1 MCFFRKRKKAKLAK
15 QEAERI
21 AAAQAAREAEQAAEA
36 AAKRT
41 MNEML
46 AAKAAQ
52 EQAAAQEVAEK
63 QAAEAAAKRSEAA
76 KKAAATRAA
85 NKAAAEQAE
94 QQRIAAETAQKERI
108 AAEKAAIKGHV
119 VIKPSRDG
127 RFVYVIYAGNKQ
139 VIAKSAQTYA
149 SVANCKSAV
158 ESVAKIA
165 KSVPIE
171 DQTLASNETF
181 KYPKFELYLDNGDK
195 YRFRL
200 CASNGQN
207 LLACTQGY
215 TQKAS
220 CKNGIQSV
228 ITNCAGEIEVDM
240 GNDA

>member
-1 MCFFRKRKKAKLAK
+1 MFFSKKKKAQK
-15 QEAERI
+15 EAERAEAARI
-21 AAAQAAREAEQAAEA
+21 AAERAAAEEA
-36 AAKRT
+36 AAKKAL
-41 MNEML
+41 EDI
-46 AAKAAQ
+46 AAAEKAAI
-52 EQAAAQEVAEK
+52 EQAEAEK
-63 QAAEAAAKRSEAA
+63 AAEKAAKRSEAA

-85 NKAAAEQAE
+85 NKAEAERIEAERIAAEQAE
-94 QQRIAAETAQKERI
+94 AERI
-108 AAEKAAIKGHV
+108 AAEKAAIKGYAV
-119 VIKPSRDG
+119 VKPSRDG

-149 SVANCKSAV
+149 SAANCKSAV

-171 DQTLASNETF
+171 DQTLVNKETF
-181 KYPKFELYLDNGDK
+181 KYPKFELYMDNGDK

-220 CKNGIQSV
+220 CKNGIASV
-228 ITNCAGEIEVDM
+228 IANCQGEVALEL
-240 GNDA
+240 GNDD